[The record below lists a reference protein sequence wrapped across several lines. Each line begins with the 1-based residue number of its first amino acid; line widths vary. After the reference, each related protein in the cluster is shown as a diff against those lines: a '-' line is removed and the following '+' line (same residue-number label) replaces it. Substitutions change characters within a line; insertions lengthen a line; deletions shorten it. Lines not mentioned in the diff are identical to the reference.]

1 MPKLEVWPE
10 WFVYKKEKPQ
20 ITVFVEGA
28 ERLGALLAQS
38 TSLRY
43 EVVVVNPPDV
53 DELEGLKSP
62 IVRWVVGQDFLCTAR
77 GEAVLFLPPGLVP
90 LPNMIEDLGIL
101 LKTRC
106 KRAYGLVEYS
116 KVVRRNAKFFLEKTD
131 GEGEILVDRVVARK
145 E

>member
-1 MPKLEVWPE
+1 MIEVWPE
-10 WFVYKKEKPQ
+10 WFTYKKEKPQ
-20 ITVFVEGA
+20 ITVFVEGT
-28 ERLGALLAQS
+28 ERLDALLAQS

-43 EVVVVNPPDV
+43 EVVVVNPPDL
-53 DELEGLKSP
+53 DELEGLRNP
-62 IVRWVVGQDFLCTAR
+62 IVRWVVGEDFSYTAR

-106 KRAYGLVEYS
+106 KRAYGLVEYP
-116 KVVRRNAKFFLEKTD
+116 KVVRRNAKFFLERTD